1 MAQNLIGL
9 LEQLL
14 GSNEVLSRL
23 GALIGLSPARTEE
36 AIGAAVPA
44 ILAGLVGVAQK
55 PEGRNRLAAL
65 VQNQDTGLLDD
76 ITGALSGGREK
87 GLIDSGR
94 GMLGSLFGS
103 GNLDGLAGALSRS
116 TGLDRGAAGSLLGA
130 LAPVVMGAL
139 GREQRSQG
147 LDAQGLARMLAD
159 QKDNIAHALPASLA
173 SSLGSTGLLEG
184 IGDRLGE
191 SASTVAHAGRASA
204 AEATRTAGAAATAP
218 RAAGSAVRAPE
229 RGGGS
234 ILRWA
239 VGLAAVLALVW
250 AAYHFLYP
258 GEQVREAADP
268 ATDAPAEVGEAAD
281 NLMVGDV
288 DVGREITG
296 WFENATATLEGITD
310 AGSAEA
316 AVPKLNELNDGLAK
330 LGGLAEQL
338 PAEGKSALAALV
350 SGSLASLES
359 LIAKV
364 SEIPGVGD
372 VIQPVAGSMLE
383 KLRAMTA

>member
-55 PEGRNRLAAL
+55 PEGRNRLATL
-65 VQNQDTGLLDD
+65 VQNQDAGLLDD

-159 QKDNIAHALPASLA
+159 QKDDIAHALPASVA
-173 SSLGSTGLLEG
+173 NSLGSTGLLEG

-191 SASTVAHAGRASA
+191 GVSTVAHAGRATA
-204 AEATRTAGAAATAP
+204 AEATRTAGVAAASAP
-218 RAAGSAVRAPE
+218 RAAPQ

-239 VGLAAVLALVW
+239 VGLAAALALVW

-268 ATDAPAEVGEAAD
+268 ATDTPAQVDEAAD

-288 DVGREITG
+288 DVGREVTG
-296 WFENATATLEGITD
+296 WFESATTTLEGITD

-316 AVPKLNELNDGLAK
+316 AVPKLNELNDGLGK
-330 LGGLAEQL
+330 IGGLAEQL

-350 SGSLASLES
+350 SGSLASLET